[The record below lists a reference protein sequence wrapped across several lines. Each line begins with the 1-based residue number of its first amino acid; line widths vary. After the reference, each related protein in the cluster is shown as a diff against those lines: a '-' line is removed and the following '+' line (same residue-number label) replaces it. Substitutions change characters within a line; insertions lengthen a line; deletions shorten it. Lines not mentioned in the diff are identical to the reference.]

1 MATYSPPPRSHKC
14 RWAGD
19 PGIAV
24 GKTGIIGMGLSFPHL
39 SKCEKRWGRPRVTAT
54 TIPCDSTPI
63 ASLSRGP
70 GGAISGACVGE
81 PRRDTEHGATSP
93 RSRCSRNASPGAC
106 WLLRLGPRVSTDAF
120 PRPCK
125 GRDLRVGA
133 QAWMSHQPH
142 RQAIVE
148 VPVNATTRRQCRPK
162 LGFETPPPRRIPRV
176 PPRPPGAT
184 PPTPATERGAIRGH
198 AKIKSVA
205 IAVGLHVVGS
215 VAVMASASGSRQRP
229 RPRRTWSGE
238 PPVAP
243 RSRRA
248 SPSRKPAPERE
259 PDVTTCVVGR
269 RDGSASCAIPASH
282 RGDHAHPC
290 DFTARAAPSAS
301 TRFR

>member
-1 MATYSPPPRSHKC
+1 MSMGRRPRDRSGENGHY
-14 RWAGD
+14 R
-19 PGIAV
+19 
-24 GKTGIIGMGLSFPHL
+24 GMGLFFPQL

-81 PRRDTEHGATSP
+81 LRRDTEHGATSP

-176 PPRPPGAT
+176 SPRPPGAT

-229 RPRRTWSGE
+229 RPRRTWSGSRPLRPGRGE
-238 PPVAP
+238 RCP
-243 RSRRA
+243 RESLPRRGSPTSPRA
-248 SPSRKPAPERE
+248 SWADETVPPPAPSPPATVE
-259 PDVTTCVVGR
+259 TTR
-269 RDGSASCAIPASH
+269 TRAIS
-282 RGDHAHPC
+282 
-290 DFTARAAPSAS
+290 ARAAPSAS